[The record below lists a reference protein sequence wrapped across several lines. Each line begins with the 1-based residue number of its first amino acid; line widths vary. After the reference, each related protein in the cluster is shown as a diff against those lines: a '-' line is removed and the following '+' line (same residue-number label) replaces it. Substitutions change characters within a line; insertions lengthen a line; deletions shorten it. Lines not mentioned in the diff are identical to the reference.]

1 MLPGLTVYNE
11 PRNLGILEISKN
23 ASTRFR
29 VLKDREGW
37 SQRYVKDLPA
47 DCRYVA
53 ILRDPEDRYISA
65 VNMFLRTENVLFRQP
80 ITFANYLTE
89 DQHFITQKRHVD
101 PVLEMGAPIDYWW
114 FGPDL
119 VPAINEHYNLELA
132 NLTVFLNKT
141 NEKAITS
148 ANPDF
153 LRKHYAE
160 DYDLIASVKF
170 LNK

>member
-1 MLPGLTVYNE
+1 
-11 PRNLGILEISKN
+11 
-23 ASTRFR
+23 
-29 VLKDREGW
+29 
-37 SQRYVKDLPA
+37 
-47 DCRYVA
+47 
-53 ILRDPEDRYISA
+53 
-65 VNMFLRTENVLFRQP
+65 
-80 ITFANYLTE
+80 
-89 DQHFITQKRHVD
+89 VD